1 MPHLVV
7 DEGQDLSPG
16 FYRLVRIAA
25 VSVTVFA
32 DGCQRLTETNST
44 LNEITDA
51 LGRSTGRVE
60 IARNHRNSRQIAS
73 LAEHFRRGGTRPET
87 PFHIA
92 WWSRRR
98 SPPSSGRGSSAR
110 WCRRGR
116 SAASTVSS

>member
-25 VSVTVFA
+25 ISVTVFA
-32 DGCQRLTETNST
+32 DDCQRLTETNST

-60 IARNHRNSRQIAS
+60 IARNHRNSREIAS
-73 LAEHFRRGGTRPET
+73 LAEYFPTGGTRPEI
-87 PFHIA
+87 PFRIHGGPGEGHRPVRA
-92 WWSRRR
+92 GHRPPDVPKGGGRRYLR
-98 SPPSSGRGSSAR
+98 
-110 WCRRGR
+110 
-116 SAASTVSS
+116 